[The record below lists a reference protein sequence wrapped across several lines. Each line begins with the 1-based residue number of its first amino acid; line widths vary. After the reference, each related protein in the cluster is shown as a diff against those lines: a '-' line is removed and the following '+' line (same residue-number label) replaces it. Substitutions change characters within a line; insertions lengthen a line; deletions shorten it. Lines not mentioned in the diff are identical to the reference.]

1 MVISGIADEAG
12 KTVEE
17 QIAAH
22 KELGWDHIEM
32 RAVSSGN
39 FSGIS
44 DSGFDEV
51 SKKLDEAGMHV
62 TCFASEIA
70 NWARNI
76 GGDFKVDVDDLRR
89 AVRRMKKLN
98 TKYIR
103 VMSYPNDGRDEHLWR
118 EEVVKRL
125 KELTRIA
132 EEEGITLAH
141 ENCSGW
147 GGVSAEN
154 CFELIEEI
162 DSPAFRILFDTGNPA
177 VEGQDSWDFYNRV
190 KQYIVYIHIKDAKRE
205 DNSHVYT
212 FPGDGAGYVKEII
225 ADLKSSGYEGVLSIE
240 PHLSAIIHE
249 GKEADDSS
257 SASRIYVEYGKK
269 LEKIVK
275 SITV

>member
-22 KELGWDHIEM
+22 KELGWNHIEM
-32 RAVSSGN
+32 RTVSSGN
-39 FSGIS
+39 FSRIS
-44 DSGFDEV
+44 DSDFDEV
-51 SKKLDEAGMHV
+51 SKKLDDAGMHV

-103 VMSYPNDGRDEHLWR
+103 VMSYPNDGMDEHLWH

-154 CFELIEEI
+154 CLKLIEEI
-162 DSPAFRILFDTGNPA
+162 DSPAFRILFDTGNPV

-190 KQYIVYIHIKDAKRE
+190 KQYIVYIHIKDAKCE

-212 FPGDGAGYVKEII
+212 FPGDGDGYVREII
-225 ADLKSSGYEGVLSIE
+225 ADLKSSGYEGVISIE

-249 GKEADDSS
+249 GKEVDDSA
-257 SASRIYVEYGKK
+257 SASRVYVEYGKK
-269 LEKIVK
+269 LEEIVK
-275 SITV
+275 SF

>member
-22 KELGWDHIEM
+22 KELGWNHIEM
-32 RAVSSGN
+32 RTVSSGN
-39 FSGIS
+39 FSRIS
-44 DSGFDEV
+44 DSDFDEV

-76 GGDFKVDVDDLRR
+76 GGDFKIDVDDLRR
-89 AVRRMKKLN
+89 AVQRMKKLN

-162 DSPAFRILFDTGNPA
+162 DSPAFGILFDTGNPV

-190 KQYIVYIHIKDAKRE
+190 KQYIVYVHIKDAKRE

-212 FPGDGAGYVKEII
+212 FPGDGDGYVQEII

-249 GKEADDSS
+249 GKGVDDSS
-257 SASRIYVEYGKK
+257 NASRVYVEYGKK

-275 SITV
+275 SF